1 MKSAINSHRGTN
13 IRRVVPLTVAALLFV
28 SAVLVSADLSMAELV
43 DRIVAVVNDDVI
55 LLSDL
60 DKTLAPVRKQLESS
74 GYSEVQQKIV
84 LENQKQKAL
93 NGLIDQ
99 KLTDQQI
106 KRYGISV
113 SDAAVDRSIE
123 HIKAVNNISDDD
135 LKRALDM
142 DGVTYDDYRKQIK
155 TQMLQSR
162 LVNIEVKSKIV
173 VTEQDIKAYYETNR
187 SHYAGQ
193 TKYHLRHILLRVES
207 TLQNERDKVLQ
218 EMKQLQEQLQ
228 RGASFAQL
236 AKTNSQAATAAEG
249 GDLGFFEARLLA
261 APIREALKDLQPGQM
276 TSIIDTEQGYQI
288 FLVEEITS
296 TGRSLEQASQEIEEK
311 LLSEAREKKFK
322 AWLEEL
328 RQKAHIQIL
337 D

>member
-1 MKSAINSHRGTN
+1 
-13 IRRVVPLTVAALLFV
+13 
-28 SAVLVSADLSMAELV
+28 MAELV

-60 DKTLAPVRKQLESS
+60 DQALAPVRKQLESS

-106 KRYGISV
+106 KKYGISV
-113 SDAAVDRSIE
+113 PDAAVDRSIE
-123 HIKAVNNISDDD
+123 HIKAVNNLSDDD
-135 LKRALDM
+135 LKRVLDM
-142 DGVTYDDYRKQIK
+142 DGVTYEDYRKQIK

-187 SHYAGQ
+187 SQYAGQ
-193 TKYHLRHILLRVES
+193 TKYHLRHILLRVDS
-207 TLQNERDKVLQ
+207 PLQNERDKVLQ

-228 RGASFAQL
+228 KGASFAQL
-236 AKTNSQAATAAEG
+236 AKTHSQAATATDG

-276 TSIIDTEQGYQI
+276 TSIIDTEQGYQL

-322 AWLEEL
+322 AWLDEL